1 MTFNISTFKGYLSVW
16 TDNEEAMRRLNPR
29 LLNGKPASY
38 VVYENG
44 KARCAFKAGLIS
56 LLGKDFFVRVTDDS
70 KSWVMMPSTPK
81 KVTKKVAKK
90 VVNANTTV
98 EANTPVAES
107 QKIALAVAKKVANGQ
122 VTLL

>member
-16 TDNEEAMRRLNPR
+16 TDSEDAMKRLNPR

-56 LLGKDFFVRVTDDS
+56 LMGKDFFVKITDDNR
-70 KSWVMMPSTPK
+70 SWVMMPSTPK
-81 KVTKKVAKK
+81 KVAKK
-90 VVNANTTV
+90 VQPTTTTTV
-98 EANTPVAES
+98 EANAPVAES